1 VGLVGAELERQG
13 IATVCI
19 QLVRTVAERVRPP
32 RSLLVPFAHGYPF
45 GEPGDATVQ
54 LAVLEA
60 ALGMIEDASLRPP
73 ALVAY
78 RPGD

>member
-32 RSLLVPFAHGYPF
+32 RSLLVPFAHGYPL
-45 GEPGDATVQ
+45 GTPGDVARQ
-54 LAVLEA
+54 HAVLDA
-60 ALGMIEDASLRPP
+60 ALGLLEDASLLPP
-73 ALVAY
+73 ALVEY
-78 RPGD
+78 RSGD